1 MTYGLLKVAPE
12 VATWQMCFSPRA
24 CYRDGIVKLGGTDE
38 SHTFAE
44 GDLDRVVRMRVSWG
58 RASSTDRVV
67 DKRMG

>member
-44 GDLDRVVRMRVSWG
+44 GGPDRIV
-58 RASSTDRVV
+58 
-67 DKRMG
+67 